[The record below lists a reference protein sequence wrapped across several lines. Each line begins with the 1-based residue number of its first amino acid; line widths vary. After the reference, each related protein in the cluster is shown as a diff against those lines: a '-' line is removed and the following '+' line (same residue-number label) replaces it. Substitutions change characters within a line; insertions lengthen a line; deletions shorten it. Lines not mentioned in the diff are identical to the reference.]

1 MAPLSIQLFMEVIH
15 NSSLSLILHWRKPPP
30 FTHIY
35 SITKSHGF
43 YLLNFFLIH
52 PLLSIPS
59 AMISTFIW
67 ITAMVSQLV
76 FCLSSIHSPHCC
88 QIDLCITC
96 DYFITHLENS
106 SVVSHF
112 LQEKVQNFLNMP
124 IGPLMIWP
132 LSACTGFRHPQTIS
146 GQANKHLT
154 VFWKPTFFLHL
165 GLCACYFLH
174 LKLLF
179 IPSLNPVNF

>member
-35 SITKSHGF
+35 SITKFHGF

-76 FCLSSIHSPHCC
+76 F
-88 QIDLCITC
+88 
-96 DYFITHLENS
+96 
-106 SVVSHF
+106 
-112 LQEKVQNFLNMP
+112 
-124 IGPLMIWP
+124 
-132 LSACTGFRHPQTIS
+132 
-146 GQANKHLT
+146 
-154 VFWKPTFFLHL
+154 VF
-165 GLCACYFLH
+165 
-174 LKLLF
+174 LLF
-179 IPSLNPVNF
+179 ILHIAAKLIFVSHVIILLPTLKTLQWFPIFFKKKSKISLTCLSGLSWSGLCPLVQVLDTLKL